1 MQECIP
7 CDFKSGSIIDGT
19 YVVDGIL
26 GEGSFGIV
34 YRVHNLRSTVN
45 ITYALK
51 LLKLW
56 TIPFHEREKVLLRFD
71 QEYETGRI
79 RSPYLVQSLDKGMVN
94 GNPYIVMEFCPGGD
108 LLEGVK
114 RGKIDL
120 PKAASEILM
129 GLKALHING
138 KVHRDLKPENVLM
151 KEDGVMALTDFGI
164 AGDRNKRLTER
175 GVNGIP
181 AEQMGTYAFM
191 PPEQVNPKRG
201 DATVLPTTDMFAFGV
216 LMYRMLTGKYPFGS
230 VDTQPELYKYVM
242 RAKEGQWDR
251 NGLLAVGARDWMRLL
266 DECLKPD
273 FNERLQSA
281 EAALTY
287 VPESSARNNAASE
300 MERVSAAAGA
310 PPIVNGVALRIMQGE
325 EYGKVYYL
333 TDMIR
338 QTGRRIL
345 TVGRIDPEVKN
356 MIAIREDQS
365 NYISRMHCTIEYY
378 PESDSWLIRDGQ
390 WDSGAPTRWRISMNG
405 TYVGSSDVPVSGLP
419 VNHGDII
426 SVGDAKLRLEGY

>member
-1 MQECIP
+1 MECLP
-7 CDFKSGSIIDGT
+7 CDFQPGSIIDER

-34 YRVHNLRSTVN
+34 YRVHDRATNA
-45 ITYALK
+45 TYALK

-56 TIPFHEREKVLLRFD
+56 TIPFHEREKLLLRFD

-79 RSPYLVQSLDKGMVN
+79 NSPYLVQALANGEVN
-94 GNPYIVMEFCPGGD
+94 GNPYIVMEFCPGGN
-108 LLEGVK
+108 LLEGV
-114 RGKIDL
+114 RSGKIDL
-120 PKAASEILM
+120 TKAASEVLM

-151 KEDGVMALTDFGI
+151 KEDGTMALTDFGI

-181 AEQMGTYAFM
+181 TEQMGTYAFM
-191 PPEQVNPKRG
+191 PPEQVNPRRG
-201 DATVLPTTDMFAFGV
+201 DATVLPTTDLFAFGV
-216 LMYRMLTGKYPFGS
+216 LIYSMLVGKYPFGT
-230 VDTQPELYKYVM
+230 VDKQVELYQYVM
-242 RAKEGQWDR
+242 RSKNGEWDR
-251 NGLLAVGARDWMRLL
+251 SALYAAGAGDWMRLI
-266 DECLKPD
+266 EGCLKPD

-281 EAALTY
+281 EAALSY
-287 VPESSARNNAASE
+287 VPQSSARDNVASE
-300 MERVSAAAGA
+300 MERMAAAVGA

-325 EYGKVYYL
+325 EYGKIYKL
-333 TDMIR
+333 TEIVR
-338 QTGRRIL
+338 NTGRRIL
-345 TVGRIDPEVKN
+345 TVGRIDPEVNN
-356 MIAIREDQS
+356 MVAIREDQS

-390 WDSGAPTRWRISMNG
+390 WDPGEASRWRISMNG